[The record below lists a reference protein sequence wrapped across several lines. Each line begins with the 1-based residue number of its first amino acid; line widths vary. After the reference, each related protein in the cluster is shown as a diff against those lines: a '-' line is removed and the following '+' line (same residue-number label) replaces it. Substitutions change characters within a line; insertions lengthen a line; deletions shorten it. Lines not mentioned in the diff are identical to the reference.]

1 MSQRIVSQWPN
12 CTSNFKVN
20 PKLSFP
26 GTLSMCSAIGKQFP
40 FFTVQSRCKKLA
52 TWAFMKY

>member
-1 MSQRIVSQWPN
+1 MSQRIVFQWPN

-26 GTLSMCSAIGKQFP
+26 GTPSMWLAIGKQVP
-40 FFTVQSRCKKLA
+40 FFTVQSHCKTLA
-52 TWAFMKY
+52 TWAIMKY